1 MDVEKIVSEYLET
14 LNIKQAH
21 NDDEMYDIMSNVIGE
36 ERTMMFLRKM
46 DNLIGEKQYYE
57 AKNEIPE
64 AGYAYSGMYDAE
76 IYMAFA
82 KWLDKNSMK
91 FGPEVLDIGCD
102 SGVFTCLMAKMFPS
116 SHFTAVDRSKNAL
129 EAARK
134 LAEKLELDNVEFIRK
149 DVRDLKKEQL
159 FDTVCSFRTAQEN
172 RKDHMFNIFAPL
184 PELFE
189 SYRKVSAD
197 YARRIASHVKPKG
210 YLLSIERMNVDP
222 MFYNWIRNLN
232 ENGCVMI
239 NSSYEEILCQELDSQ
254 SRFLAFAS
262 TKANPTDEE
271 SLMKYWLRALD
282 IRTTGVSE
290 YMDYQADLM
299 LDSSK
304 GGLVEGYYIY
314 DPKAKENVPVAKCA
328 VYDCQSW
335 TGVLLFYHADL
346 RQRNLKIGSIE
357 EKDLILDALKDL
369 LKQYKSEG
377 YNARPFQLAE
387 DGSEKMF

>member
-1 MDVEKIVSEYLET
+1 MDIEKIVSEYLEE
-14 LNIKQAH
+14 LNLIQAH
-21 NDDEMYDIMSNVIGE
+21 NDDEMYDIMAGVIGE

-46 DNLIGEKQYYE
+46 DSLIGDKQFYE
-57 AKNEIPE
+57 AKSEIPE

-82 KWLDKNSMK
+82 QWLEKNRMK
-91 FGPEVLDIGCD
+91 FGAEVLDIGCD
-102 SGVFTCLMAKMFPS
+102 CGVFTCLMARLFPD

-129 EAARK
+129 EAARQ
-134 LAEKLELDNVEFIRK
+134 LAEKLELTNVEFIRK
-149 DVRDLKKEQL
+149 DVRDLKKDQI

-172 RKDHMFNIFAPL
+172 RKDHMFNLFAPL
-184 PELFE
+184 PELLE
-189 SYRKVSAD
+189 SYKKVSAD
-197 YARRIASHVKPKG
+197 YARRIAPHVKPNG

-239 NSSYEEILCQELDSQ
+239 SSSYEELMCQELDAQ
-254 SRFLAFAS
+254 SRFLAFAC
-262 TKANPTDEE
+262 TKANPMDDEQ
-271 SLMKYWLRALD
+271 LMKYWLRALD
-282 IRTTGVSE
+282 VRTNGVSE
-290 YMDYQADLM
+290 YDDYQADLM

-304 GGLVEGYYIY
+304 GGLIEGYYIY
-314 DPKAKENVPVAKCA
+314 DPKSKENIPVAKCA
-328 VYDCQSW
+328 VYDCKSW

-346 RQRNLKIGSIE
+346 RQRNLKIGSVD

-377 YNARPFQLAE
+377 YNARPYHIAE